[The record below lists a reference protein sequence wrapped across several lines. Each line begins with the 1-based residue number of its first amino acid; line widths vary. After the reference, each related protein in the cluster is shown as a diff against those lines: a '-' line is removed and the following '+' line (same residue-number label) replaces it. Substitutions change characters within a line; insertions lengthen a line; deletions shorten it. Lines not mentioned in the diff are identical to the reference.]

1 MDAHLGPARVATP
14 EPFFIALG
22 EARLAAMLHQGRA
35 DATVGVLIVVG
46 GPQYRVGAHR
56 QFLLLA
62 RTLAAAGIP
71 CLRFDLR
78 GMGDSSG
85 EAVDYLE
92 ARADIDA
99 AIDAFKARCPGLRG
113 IVPWGLC
120 DGAAAI
126 LLHAATRQD
135 LAGLVL
141 LNPWVRQQHT
151 LAQSLVRHYYWNRL
165 RSRDFWRKLLRGG
178 VDIDRA
184 ARGLL
189 SAIRQSR
196 AAREPA
202 EDSEAKAV
210 VTEQNFVARMAAR
223 WQRCEAPSLVLLS
236 GEDLVAA
243 EFRQR
248 CTDDPQWKA
257 LLSRP
262 QVQCVE
268 LPGAD
273 HTCSSAQHR
282 TRVEDETLAFIR
294 GLEGVAS
301 KR

>member
-1 MDAHLGPARVATP
+1 MDAHVVPAGAAMP
-14 EPFFIALG
+14 EPFFIPLG
-22 EARLAAMLHQGRA
+22 EARLAAMLHHGRA
-35 DATVGVLIVVG
+35 NAAVGVLIVVG

-62 RTLAAAGIP
+62 RRLAAAGIP

-85 EAVDYLE
+85 AAVDYLQ

-99 AIDAFKARCPGLRG
+99 AIDAFKARSPGLRG

-126 LLHAATRQD
+126 LLHAATRSD
-135 LAGLVL
+135 IAGLVL

-151 LAQSLVRHYYWNRL
+151 HAQSLVRHYYWNRL

-178 VDIDRA
+178 VDLGRA
-184 ARGLL
+184 LSGLL
-189 SAIRQSR
+189 SALRQSR
-196 AAREPA
+196 PASEPA
-202 EDSEAKAV
+202 EDSEARTAV
-210 VTEQNFVARMAAR
+210 TAQNFVAHMAAR

-236 GEDLVAA
+236 GDDLVAA

-248 CTDDPQWKA
+248 CNDDPQWKA

-262 QVQCVE
+262 PVQCVE

-282 TRVEDETLAFIR
+282 TRVEDETLAFVQR
-294 GLEGVAS
+294 LEGVSPAP
-301 KR
+301 

>member
-1 MDAHLGPARVATP
+1 MDARVVPARVATP

-22 EARLAAMLHQGRA
+22 EAQLAAMLHHGRA
-35 DATVGVLIVVG
+35 GAKIGVLIVVG

-62 RTLAAAGIP
+62 RRLAAAGIP

-85 EAVDYLE
+85 EAVDYLR

-126 LLHAATRQD
+126 LLHAATRPD
-135 LAGLVL
+135 IAGLVL

-178 VDIDRA
+178 VDIGRA

-189 SAIRQSR
+189 SALRQSR
-196 AAREPA
+196 AAPEPA

-223 WQRCEAPSLVLLS
+223 WQRSTAPSLVLLS

-248 CTDDPQWKA
+248 CADDPQWKA

-262 QVQCVE
+262 PVQCVE

-282 TRVEDETLAFIR
+282 ARVEDETLAFVR